1 LKNLDLRLDH
11 VRRFLD
17 GGDLFGTFLIEG
29 DFELL
34 FERHHDFDGVERVGA
49 EVDKLGVGGD
59 GVEIRAELLRD
70 DGANLVEGVLGLRE
84 GINKKTNG
92 LVSLKTSN
100 RIDQSSPFCFD
111 ERLNKAFETKQSRKI
126 TTRANPVGWIETDCR
141 MGKQYHCYPNVF
153 KKERHE

>member
-1 LKNLDLRLDH
+1 MDH

-29 DFELL
+29 DFELF

-49 EVDKLGVGGD
+49 EVNKLGVGGD

-84 GINKKTNG
+84 GSKRKTRS
-92 LVSLKTSN
+92 VSLKTSN
-100 RIDQSSPFCFD
+100 RIDQSSPFCFID
-111 ERLNKAFETKQSRKI
+111 
-126 TTRANPVGWIETDCR
+126 
-141 MGKQYHCYPNVF
+141 
-153 KKERHE
+153 

>member
-1 LKNLDLRLDH
+1 M
-11 VRRFLD
+11 D
-17 GGDLFGTFLIEG
+17 GGDLFGTFLIER

-84 GINKKTNG
+84 GINKNKQSR
-92 LVSLKTSN
+92 LVSSKTSN
-100 RIDQSSPFCFD
+100 RSIATVCETQSNQAKP
-111 ERLNKAFETKQSRKI
+111 LKKETK
-126 TTRANPVGWIETDCR
+126 
-141 MGKQYHCYPNVF
+141 
-153 KKERHE
+153 ER

>member
-1 LKNLDLRLDH
+1 
-11 VRRFLD
+11 LD

-84 GINKKTNG
+84 GINKKDKTIE
-92 LVSLKTSN
+92 VSLVENIES
-100 RIDQSSPFCFD
+100 IDRH
-111 ERLNKAFETKQSRKI
+111 RL
-126 TTRANPVGWIETDCR
+126 
-141 MGKQYHCYPNVF
+141 
-153 KKERHE
+153 

>member
-1 LKNLDLRLDH
+1 MRLDH
-11 VRRFLD
+11 VRRFLN
-17 GGDLFGTFLIEG
+17 GGDLLGTFLVER

-70 DGANLVEGVLGLRE
+70 DGANLVEGVLGLRD

>member
-1 LKNLDLRLDH
+1 M
-11 VRRFLD
+11 D

-29 DFELL
+29 NFELL

-100 RIDQSSPFCFD
+100 RIEPNRSIVTVLFRRT
-111 ERLNKAFETKQSRKI
+111 ERLNKAFETKQSRKM

-153 KKERHE
+153 KKERHDE